1 MKQSLLVYDGS
12 NPVFCAIVTAATRR
26 SEEIV
31 AVRWGSEP
39 IQSFLE
45 AQFDACPFAFI
56 LIEGDSVHVGD
67 ETVERILRRAG
78 LADPIVDAGKR
89 TYAVGGAPFGRL
101 LHGRPVADL
110 DGTFP
115 LSPEAA
121 AHLADLRVIREI
133 PVQEDR

>member
-1 MKQSLLVYDGS
+1 VE
-12 NPVFCAIVTAATRR
+12 AAARR

-39 IQSFLE
+39 IQAFLE
-45 AQFDACPFAFI
+45 AQFDARPFAFI
-56 LIEGDSVHVGD
+56 LIEGDSVHVGE

-89 TYAVGGAPFGRL
+89 TYAIGGAPVGRL
-101 LHGRPVADL
+101 LHGRTVADL

-121 AHLADLRVIREI
+121 AYLAELREVREI
-133 PVQEDR
+133 SVQEDR